1 VLETDPRESL
11 HQLLD
16 TPPSDGAVVK
26 VRGGLWLQNVQP
38 RNEIEALVR
47 RRIRVPLVARVVG
60 ASPVFHHFVEGAPG
74 LKELAVLGH
83 ALRLALGETGPG
95 VETVVLDA
103 PATGHGVSLLA
114 APRLVTEVLG
124 AGPVAELAGEVA
136 ELVRDPGRSALVVVT
151 VAEEMAVQESL
162 ELRAELADR
171 VDRAPDA
178 LVVNQLLP
186 PFDRRA
192 RGPEEARALWRDRR
206 AVQEVELARLAAE
219 WAGPRIEVPLLAIPP
234 GPALVEQCAAVLD
247 PWLADGGV

>member
-1 VLETDPRESL
+1 
-11 HQLLD
+11 
-16 TPPSDGAVVK
+16 
-26 VRGGLWLQNVQP
+26 
-38 RNEIEALVR
+38 
-47 RRIRVPLVARVVG
+47 
-60 ASPVFHHFVEGAPG
+60 
-74 LKELAVLGH
+74 
-83 ALRLALGETGPG
+83 
-95 VETVVLDA
+95 
-103 PATGHGVSLLA
+103 
-114 APRLVTEVLG
+114 
-124 AGPVAELAGEVA
+124 
-136 ELVRDPGRSALVVVT
+136 

-219 WAGPRIEVPLLAIPP
+219 WAGPRLEVPLLATPP

-247 PWLADGGV
+247 PWLAGGGV